1 MKYTTSKI
9 LRFLIAFL
17 SIIILHNP
25 VFARGGGGHS
35 GGSHSGGSH
44 SGINHTGSRGGI
56 YHYSSTGSGNK
67 VYESHNS
74 SYGSGYS
81 YSGYGK
87 HKNQNSYNGN
97 LAHEAGHLA
106 YKTERSNDINIKS
119 MDSTKNTTCEYKS
132 VMTDDDYRACGSNP
146 PSYK

>member
-1 MKYTTSKI
+1 MKYTTGKI
-9 LRFLIAFL
+9 LGFLIAFL
-17 SIIILHNP
+17 SIIILHNS
-25 VFARGGGGHS
+25 VFARGGGG
-35 GGSHSGGSH
+35 HSGGSH

-74 SYGSGYS
+74 NYGSGYS

-87 HKNQNSYNGN
+87 HYNQNSYNGN

-106 YKTERSNDINIKS
+106 YKAERSNDINIKP
-119 MDSTKNTTCEYKS
+119 MESTKNTTCEYKS

-146 PSYK
+146 PPYK